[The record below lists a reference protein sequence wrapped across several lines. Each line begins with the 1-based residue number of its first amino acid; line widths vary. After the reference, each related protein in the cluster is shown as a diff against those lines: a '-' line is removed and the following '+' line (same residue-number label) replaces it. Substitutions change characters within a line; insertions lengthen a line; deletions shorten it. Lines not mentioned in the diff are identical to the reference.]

1 MNITLDENHVYRIAR
16 DGNLE
21 EVPSVTTIMKDVGYY
36 PWVFRDKDESEIHFP
51 TEEMSPA
58 EKGTRVHKIT
68 EDIDRGIEVDPIA
81 KELLPYVKAYRQ
93 FKSDNDIT
101 ITNIEEIVFCEE
113 FWYAGAL
120 DRVMTINDCPA
131 IVDIKTGTKLTVTG
145 IQLAAYRYAWEQMGG
160 EKNLNRFA
168 LHLKDTGAYKLV
180 PYKNKEDLPDFLAA
194 VRVYKRKRNPLMR

>member
-1 MNITLDENHVYRIAR
+1 MNITLDDNHVYRVSLGGDIK
-16 DGNLE
+16 
-21 EVPSVTTIMKDVGYY
+21 EVPSVTTIMRDVGYY
-36 PWVFRDKDESEIHFP
+36 PWVFRDKDEHEIHFP
-51 TEEMSPA
+51 TEN
-58 EKGTRVHKIT
+58 
-68 EDIDRGIEVDPIA
+68 IDRGIEVDPIA
-81 KELLPYVKAYRQ
+81 KELLPYVQAYRQ
-93 FKSDNDIT
+93 FKSDNEIT

-145 IQLAAYRYAWEQMGG
+145 IQLAAYQYAWEQMGG

-180 PYKNKEDLPDFLAA
+180 PYRNKEDLSDFLAA
-194 VRVYKRKRNPLMR
+194 VRVYKRKRQT